1 MAEETK
7 KEVKEQEQSTQMDN
21 TTVEVEKVDFFDLPI
36 VQGVIKVLKIGLV
49 ILGVGVGLAVAEQV
63 GEAIGGKKAT
73 DEFGNDLLNDLNAAV
88 ENKDDDQQQETTEV

>member
-21 TTVEVEKVDFFDLPI
+21 TTIEVEKVDFFDLPI

>member
-21 TTVEVEKVDFFDLPI
+21 STVEVEKVDFFDLPI

-88 ENKDDDQQQETTEV
+88 ENKEDDQQQETTEV

>member
-21 TTVEVEKVDFFDLPI
+21 STVEVEKVDFFDLPI

-73 DEFGNDLLNDLNAAV
+73 DEFGNDLLNDFNAAV